1 MKKLFVL
8 VVGIVMLGGCATTTA
23 TKGDF
28 LGEHYNKMVSGPKGG
43 AKLRWIKPETDFT
56 KYKKFMVDYVVFAFA
71 EDSQSKKINGDEMK
85 KLGDS
90 CTLAVVNAIKDKYPI
105 VSEPGPDVL
114 RFRFAIVDMK
124 QSNPVL
130 STISTVVPVG
140 MGISILKKGAT
151 DSWSG
156 SGSTTSQWM
165 FVDSMSNEVLA
176 VVEDHYA
183 AGFTERFSKWGSSED
198 AFKYW
203 GARIRKVI
211 DNGMIPD
218 K

>member
-1 MKKLFVL
+1 M
-8 VVGIVMLGGCATTTA
+8 
-23 TKGDF
+23 
-28 LGEHYNKMVSGPKGG
+28 
-43 AKLRWIKPETDFT
+43 RWIKPETDFT
-56 KYKKFMVDYVVFAFA
+56 KYKKFMVDYVVFSFA
-71 EDSQSKKINGDEMK
+71 EGSQSKSINGDEMK

-90 CTLAVVNAIKDKYPI
+90 CTLAVVNAINDKYPI

-124 QSNPVL
+124 QSNPVF

-140 MGISILKKGAT
+140 LGISILKKGAT

-176 VVEDHYA
+176 VVEDYYV
-183 AGFTERFSKWGSSED
+183 AGFTERLQEHSPSQIYRGL
-198 AFKYW
+198 
-203 GARIRKVI
+203 RRKS
-211 DNGMIPD
+211 
-218 K
+218 